1 MSQAL
6 TARFRY
12 CRIVPDARTMQ
23 LDVTQMEELR
33 MQTTKATTVFTLLK
47 LPYGENALEP
57 VISARTIS
65 FHYRKHHAGYVDT
78 LNKLV
83 EGTPLAGRPLED
95 IVLQAANDP
104 KMATIFHNAA
114 QVWNHNFYWLS
125 MAAKG
130 GGEPA
135 GKLKHSIDSEFG
147 SFKGFRDAFS
157 KAAVGE
163 FGSGWVW
170 LTATREG
177 KPEIA
182 VTNNADTPLTDGK
195 KPLIT
200 LDLWEHAYYLDFQN
214 RRADYI
220 ASWFDKLVDWRFA
233 EKNLG

>member
-1 MSQAL
+1 
-6 TARFRY
+6 
-12 CRIVPDARTMQ
+12 MQ
-23 LDVTQMEELR
+23 MIK
-33 MQTTKATTVFTLLK
+33 TKTIFILPQ
-47 LPYGENALEP
+47 LPYRENALEP
-57 VISARTIS
+57 VISARTVS
-65 FHYRKHHAGYVDT
+65 FHYGKHHAGYVNT

-83 EGTPLAGRPLED
+83 EGTSFAGRPLEE
-95 IVLQAANDP
+95 IVLQAARDP
-104 KMATIFHNAA
+104 KTAAIFHNAA

-135 GKLKHSIDSEFG
+135 GKLKRSIENEFG
-147 SFKGFRDAFS
+147 NFNDFRNAFT

-170 LTATREG
+170 LIVDREG
-177 KPEIA
+177 KLKIA
-182 VTNNADTPLTDGK
+182 VTDNADTPLMDEK

-200 LDLWEHAYYLDFQN
+200 LDVWEHAYYLDFQN

>member
-1 MSQAL
+1 VLPERAAGSHNVWTL
-6 TARFRY
+6 RHE
-12 CRIVPDARTMQ
+12 
-23 LDVTQMEELR
+23 EELR
-33 MQTTKATTVFTLLK
+33 MQMALDKADIRLPA

-65 FHYRKHHAGYVDT
+65 FHYGKHHAGYVKT
-78 LNKLV
+78 LNELV
-83 EGTPLAGRPLED
+83 EGTVLADRTLEEL
-95 IVLQAANDP
+95 VLLSAKDP
-104 KMATIFHNAA
+104 KLESVFHNAA

-135 GKLKHSIDSEFG
+135 GKLKRSIESDFG
-147 SFKGFRDAFS
+147 TLKDFRAAFT
-157 KAAVGE
+157 KASVGE

-170 LTATREG
+170 LVVNKEG
-177 KPEIA
+177 KLEVD
-182 VTNNADTPLTDGK
+182 VTKNADTPIMDGK

-200 LDLWEHAYYLDFQN
+200 LDVWEHAYYLDFQN

-220 ASWFDKLVDWRFA
+220 AAWLDKLVDWRFA

>member
-1 MSQAL
+1 ML
-6 TARFRY
+6 
-12 CRIVPDARTMQ
+12 M
-23 LDVTQMEELR
+23 
-33 MQTTKATTVFTLLK
+33 TKAKTTFTLPQ

-65 FHYRKHHAGYVDT
+65 FHYGKHHAGYVDT

-83 EGTPLAGRPLED
+83 AGTSFDGRPLEE
-95 IVLQAANDP
+95 IVLKAAKDP
-104 KMATIFHNAA
+104 ETAAIFHNAA

-135 GKLKHSIDSEFG
+135 GKLKRSIESEFG
-147 SFKGFRDAFS
+147 NFKDFRNAFA

-170 LTATREG
+170 LIVNREG
-177 KPEIA
+177 KLAIA
-182 VTNNADTPLTDGK
+182 VTDNADTPLTDGT

-200 LDLWEHAYYLDFQN
+200 LDVWEHAYYLDFQN
-214 RRADYI
+214 RRADYV
-220 ASWFDKLVDWRFA
+220 ASWLDKLVDWSFA
-233 EKNLG
+233 ERNLG

>member
-1 MSQAL
+1 MQI
-6 TARFRY
+6 TMERTI
-12 CRIVPDARTMQ
+12 IVLPP
-23 LDVTQMEELR
+23 
-33 MQTTKATTVFTLLK
+33 

-65 FHYRKHHAGYVDT
+65 FHYGKHHAGYVNA

-83 EGTPLAGRPLED
+83 EGTSFADRPLEE
-95 IVLQAANDP
+95 IVLHAAKNP
-104 KMATIFHNAA
+104 KTVAIFHNAA
-114 QVWNHNFYWLS
+114 QVWNHNFYWPS

-135 GKLKHSIDSEFG
+135 GKLKRSIESDFG
-147 SFKGFRDAFS
+147 NFKDFRAAFT

-170 LTATREG
+170 LVVNREG
-177 KPEIA
+177 RLEIA
-182 VTNNADTPLTDGK
+182 VTNDADTPLTDAK
-195 KPLIT
+195 KPLIA
-200 LDLWEHAYYLDFQN
+200 LDVWEHAYYLDFQN

-220 ASWFDKLVDWRFA
+220 AAWLDKLVDWRFA

>member
-1 MSQAL
+1 
-6 TARFRY
+6 
-12 CRIVPDARTMQ
+12 MQ
-23 LDVTQMEELR
+23 M
-33 MQTTKATTVFTLLK
+33 TKAKTIFILPQ
-47 LPYGENALEP
+47 LPYGESALEP

-65 FHYRKHHAGYVDT
+65 FHYGKHHAGYVKT
-78 LNKLV
+78 LNELV
-83 EGTPLAGRPLED
+83 EGTSLAGGPLEE
-95 IVLQAANDP
+95 IVLQTAKDP
-104 KMATIFHNAA
+104 KTAAVFHNAA

-135 GKLKHSIDSEFG
+135 GQLKRSIESRFG
-147 SFKGFRDAFS
+147 SFKDFRTAFT
-157 KAAVGE
+157 KAGIGE

-170 LTATREG
+170 LIVNKEG
-177 KPEIA
+177 KLDIA
-182 VTNNADTPLTDGK
+182 VTNDADTPLMDGV

-220 ASWFDKLVDWRFA
+220 ASWLDKLVDWRFA

>member
-1 MSQAL
+1 MQMT
-6 TARFRY
+6 TA
-12 CRIVPDARTMQ
+12 
-23 LDVTQMEELR
+23 
-33 MQTTKATTVFTLLK
+33 KAIITLPK
-47 LPYGENALEP
+47 LPYADNALEP

-65 FHYRKHHAGYVDT
+65 FHYGKHHAGYVKT
-78 LNKLV
+78 LNELV
-83 EGTPLAGRPLED
+83 EGTSLAGRPLEE
-95 IVLQAANDP
+95 IVLQTAKDP
-104 KMATIFHNAA
+104 KTAAVFHNAA

-135 GKLKHSIDSEFG
+135 GQLKRSIESTFG
-147 SFKGFRDAFS
+147 NFKDFRTAFA

-170 LTATREG
+170 LIVNKEG
-177 KPEIA
+177 KLDVA
-182 VTNNADTPLTDGK
+182 VTNDADTPLMDGA

-220 ASWFDKLVDWRFA
+220 ASWLDKLVDWRFA

>member
-1 MSQAL
+1 VQM
-6 TARFRY
+6 
-12 CRIVPDARTMQ
+12 TM
-23 LDVTQMEELR
+23 
-33 MQTTKATTVFTLLK
+33 TKAKTSFVLPK

-57 VISARTIS
+57 IISARTIS
-65 FHYRKHHAGYVDT
+65 FHYGKHHAGYVDT

-83 EGTPLAGRPLED
+83 EGTAFAGRPLED
-95 IVLQAANDP
+95 IVLQAAKDP
-104 KMATIFHNAA
+104 ATAAIFHNAA

-125 MAAKG
+125 MAPGG

-135 GKLKHSIDSEFG
+135 GKLKRSIESDFG
-147 SFKGFRDAFS
+147 NFKDFRAAFT

-170 LTATREG
+170 LTVNRAG
-177 KPEIA
+177 KLEIA
-182 VTNNADTPLTDGK
+182 VTSNADTPLTDGK

-220 ASWFDKLVDWRFA
+220 ASWLDKLADWRFA
-233 EKNLG
+233 EKNLA